1 MTDYKKMY
9 ITMFQA
15 AEDAL
20 ELLVGCAGDI
30 DALQKAV
37 NVLAAAQQKCED
49 IYVKSTSE
57 ASPV

>member
-9 ITMFQA
+9 ITMLQA

-37 NVLAAAQQKCED
+37 NVLAAAQQKCEN
-49 IYVKSTSE
+49 IYVEST
-57 ASPV
+57 